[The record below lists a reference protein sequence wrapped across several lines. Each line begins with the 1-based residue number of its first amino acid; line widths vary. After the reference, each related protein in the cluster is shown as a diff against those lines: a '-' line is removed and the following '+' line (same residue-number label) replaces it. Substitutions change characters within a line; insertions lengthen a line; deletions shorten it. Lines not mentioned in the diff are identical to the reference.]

1 MIHFRVAGK
10 RRGRGEV
17 TRIGLEGSRGQAVGC
32 LQRSMNSIKDLLSF
46 ALTFLFITFACI
58 CVVAWMDG
66 CLVDGLG
73 FSREDV

>member
-1 MIHFRVAGK
+1 MIHLRVAGE

-32 LQRSMNSIKDLLSF
+32 LQRSMKSIKDLLSF

-58 CVVAWMDG
+58 CVGWMNG

>member
-1 MIHFRVAGK
+1 M
-10 RRGRGEV
+10 
-17 TRIGLEGSRGQAVGC
+17 GC